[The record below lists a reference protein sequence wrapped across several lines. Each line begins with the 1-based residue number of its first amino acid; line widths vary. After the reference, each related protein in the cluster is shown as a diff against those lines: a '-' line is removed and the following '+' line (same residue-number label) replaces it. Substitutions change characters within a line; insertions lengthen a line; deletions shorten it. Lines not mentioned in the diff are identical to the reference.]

1 MNFESKL
8 VNAENLIDKS
18 TGAVNVPIYQTSTF
32 HQFDIENF
40 GEYDYS
46 RSKNPTRSAL
56 EEVLKDIENGKY
68 AFAFSSGMAAICS
81 VLSIFNAG
89 DHIIVSG
96 DVYGGTYRAITKFFS
111 RFNIEFS
118 FVDLSNLSNIKD
130 VLKKN
135 TKGIYIETPSNP
147 LLKIT
152 DIRQVVKIAKR
163 NKLLTIADNTF
174 MSPYLLRPLELGVDI
189 VVSSATKFLGG
200 HSDIIAGVAATRDE
214 NLAKEIY
221 NVQNTFGAILSPNDS
236 FLLLRGIKTLKV
248 RLDKATSNAL
258 ELSKYL
264 KTLDKVSKVY
274 YPGLKDHKGYE
285 IHKSQSK
292 NGGAVVSFEFKSKE
306 DTIDFL
312 NNIKGVLVSVSL
324 GGVETIVSYP
334 VKMSHA
340 AIPKDEREAL
350 GIKDTLVRV
359 SLGLEDI
366 NDIIYNFDKAI
377 NK

>member
-274 YPGLKDHKGYE
+274 YPGLKEHKGYE
-285 IHKSQSK
+285 IHKSQAK
-292 NGGAVVSFEFKSKE
+292 NGGAVVSFEFKNRE

-340 AIPKDEREAL
+340 AIPKVEREAL

>member
-274 YPGLKDHKGYE
+274 YPGLKEHKGYE
-285 IHKSQSK
+285 IHKSQAK
-292 NGGAVVSFEFKSKE
+292 NGGAVVCFEFKNRE

>member
-1 MNFESKL
+1 MKFESKL
-8 VNAENLIDKS
+8 VNVENLIDKI

-56 EEVLKDIENGKY
+56 EEVLKEIENGKY

-96 DVYGGTYRAITKFFS
+96 DVYGGTYRAIAKFFS

-274 YPGLKDHKGYE
+274 YPGLKEHKGYE
-285 IHKSQSK
+285 IHKSEAK
-292 NGGAVVSFEFKSKE
+292 NGGAVVSFEFKNKE

>member
-118 FVDLSNLSNIKD
+118 FVDLSNLCNIKD

-285 IHKSQSK
+285 IHKSQAK
-292 NGGAVVSFEFKSKE
+292 NGGAVVSFGFKNRE

>member
-118 FVDLSNLSNIKD
+118 FVDLSNLCNIKD

-274 YPGLKDHKGYE
+274 YPGLREHKGYE
-285 IHKSQSK
+285 IHKSQAK
-292 NGGAVVSFEFKSKE
+292 NGGAVVSFEFKNRE

>member
-118 FVDLSNLSNIKD
+118 FVDLSNLCNIKD

-274 YPGLKDHKGYE
+274 YPGLKEHKGYE
-285 IHKSQSK
+285 IHKSQAK
-292 NGGAVVSFEFKSKE
+292 NGGAVVSFEFKNRE

>member
-264 KTLDKVSKVY
+264 KTLDKVCKVY
-274 YPGLKDHKGYE
+274 YPGLKEHKGYE
-285 IHKSQSK
+285 IHKSQAK